1 MILIEYLA
9 GYPSR
14 SLVFTNFFAEGLC
27 HELPLDELFV
37 GTTRSNQLVVR
48 ALLKDLALAH
58 YDNLVGVPDGGES
71 VGDDDAGLSGAL
83 HEGVEGLLY
92 LMLTLGI
99 QGACR
104 LIQEDDLRPAH
115 QSPSDCDPLLLAT

>member
-1 MILIEYLA
+1 MA

-14 SLVFTNFFAEGLC
+14 SLVFTNFLAEGLS
-27 HELPLDELFV
+27 HELPLDKLFV
-37 GTTRSNQLVVR
+37 GTARGNQLVVR
-48 ALLKDLALAH
+48 TLLKDLALAH
-58 YDNLVGVPDGGES
+58 YYDLVGVSDSGES
-71 VGDDDAGLSGAL
+71 VGNDNAGLSRAL

-92 LMLTLGI
+92 LVLALGI